1 MDAPDKAKTRFRE
14 VSPSA
19 GRVPG
24 PAGHD
29 HASPASAEAFVL
41 ILEVVQPLGKEH
53 HDHEEKEEDKRG
65 HAHHHAQHLKLGDGP
80 VAARALVPDVV
91 LYIAPAHERFR
102 EMVLVFGCL
111 SAWKKTFVVV
121 VVVVCFLLLV
131 TVLERKIPRACSKCV
146 GPLVPRPGVSNEI
159 KGSGHIKHAC
169 VCARVFI

>member
-53 HDHEEKEEDKRG
+53 HDHEEKEEDQRG

-80 VAARALVPDVV
+80 VAACALVPDVV
-91 LYIAPAHERFR
+91 LYIAPAHKRFR
-102 EMVLVFGCL
+102 EMVLVFGCVSL
-111 SAWKKTFVVV
+111 HGRK
-121 VVVVCFLLLV
+121 LLLS
-131 TVLERKIPRACSKCV
+131 LLFCCW
-146 GPLVPRPGVSNEI
+146 
-159 KGSGHIKHAC
+159 
-169 VCARVFI
+169 